1 MKRRDLI
8 KHLRSHGCRVAR
20 EGHSH
25 TIMENPANER
35 RAPVPRHREI
45 PEPLVR
51 VICRQLG
58 VPSP

>member
-8 KHLRSHGCRVAR
+8 KHLLANGCSLLR
-20 EGHSH
+20 EGHGHSIFVNSGAGQR
-25 TIMENPANER
+25 T
-35 RAPVPRHREI
+35 PVPRHREI

-58 VPSP
+58 IPPP

>member
-8 KHLRSHGCRVAR
+8 KHLLANGCSLVR

-25 TIMENPANER
+25 GIYTNPTTGQR
-35 RAPVPRHREI
+35 VPVPRHREI

-58 VPSP
+58 IPSP

>member
-8 KHLRSHGCRVAR
+8 RHLNTQGCVLLREGRSHSIYINQASGAR
-20 EGHSH
+20 
-25 TIMENPANER
+25 A
-35 RAPVPRHREI
+35 AVPRHREL

>member
-8 KHLRSHGCRVAR
+8 RHLNSHGCVLLR
-20 EGHSH
+20 EGRSHSIFINQA
-25 TIMENPANER
+25 TGVR
-35 RAPVPRHREI
+35 TPVPRHREL

>member
-8 KHLRSHGCRVAR
+8 RHLASRGCVLVR

-25 TIMENPANER
+25 TIFGNSANGHR
-35 RAPVPRHREI
+35 VPVPRHREI
-45 PEPLVR
+45 PAPLVQ

-58 VPSP
+58 IPAP